1 VKTWYAPK
9 LEFQCTNNIIEYEAL
24 LLGLRKLKAMGV
36 KREILISDS
45 QVITDHVDK
54 TSKAKNP
61 TLQKYLD
68 IVWRIKNSFE
78 GFYVKNI
85 PRADNEHA
93 DMIAKSVA
101 LGLPLSPK
109 VFFEILKAPSVEL
122 MKRVILTISAT
133 YIEDWRMEIV
143 TFLQVVLTCIVFE
156 YEGVNLKQSTRITNK
171 PRS

>member
-1 VKTWYAPK
+1 MKTWYAPK
-9 LEFQCTNNIIEYEAL
+9 LEFQCTNNTIEYKAL

-143 TFLQVVLTCIVFE
+143 TFLQAVLTRIVFE

>member
-1 VKTWYAPK
+1 
-9 LEFQCTNNIIEYEAL
+9 
-24 LLGLRKLKAMGV
+24 
-36 KREILISDS
+36 
-45 QVITDHVDK
+45 
-54 TSKAKNP
+54 
-61 TLQKYLD
+61 
-68 IVWRIKNSFE
+68 
-78 GFYVKNI
+78 
-85 PRADNEHA
+85 
-93 DMIAKSVA
+93 VA